1 MNILFL
7 VPYAPTPIRTRPYNF
22 IRNLARRGHAVTLAT
37 LWENERELQA
47 LDDLEQDHIR
57 IVSEPLTKCRS
68 MWNSVR
74 VLPTSIP
81 LQAVYCWQPT
91 LLQQLDAQIRSQRFD
106 AIHIE
111 HLRGARYGLWLK
123 SRLPIDSRP
132 KVIWDSVDCISHLFE
147 QAAHSSRSLFGRLV
161 TRLELNRTR
170 RYEGRLVGQFDRVLV
185 TSPVDKNALEHLASS
200 DHRSKEAARDHA
212 DKIAVL
218 SNGVDL
224 NFFAPMDQVR
234 EPDTLVFSGK
244 MSYHANVT
252 AALHLVEDI
261 MPLIWAQK
269 PNVRVWIV
277 GKDPPAA
284 IRQLAIHDLQRVS
297 VTGTVPDIR
306 PYLAR
311 AAVATCPVEYGAGVQ
326 NKVLEAMAMA
336 TPVVVTPQAVSALQT
351 VDGEHVLVGASSP
364 SFAGSVLRVLEN
376 TELQRKI
383 GQAGRRYVEQYH
395 NWDVIT
401 QHLEGIYQ

>member
-22 IRNLARRGHAVTLAT
+22 IRNLARRGHTVTLVT
-37 LWENERELQA
+37 LWENERERQA
-47 LDDLEQDHIR
+47 LDALEQDRIR
-57 IVSEPLTKCRS
+57 IVSAPLTKRRS
-68 MWNSVR
+68 IWNSMR
-74 VLPTSIP
+74 VLPTRTP
-81 LQAVYCWQPT
+81 LQAVYCWQPAV
-91 LLQQLDAQIRSQRFD
+91 LHRLDSQTRSQRFD

-123 SRLPIDSRP
+123 SRLPADSRP

-170 RYEGRLVGQFDRVLV
+170 RLEGWLVGQFDRVLV
-185 TSPVDKNALEHLASS
+185 TSPVDKNALERLASNGDYS
-200 DHRSKEAARDHA
+200 
-212 DKIAVL
+212 DKITVL

-224 NFFAPMDQVR
+224 NFFAPTDQLR
-234 EPDTLVFSGK
+234 EPDALVFSGK

-252 AALHLVEDI
+252 AALHLVDDI
-261 MPLIWAQK
+261 MPLIWAQR
-269 PNVRVWIV
+269 PNVRVWVV

-284 IRQLAIHDLQRVS
+284 IRQLAIRDPQRVS
-297 VTGTVPDIR
+297 VTGTVADIR

-351 VDGEHVLVGASSP
+351 VDGEQVLVGASP
-364 SFAGSVLRVLEN
+364 QSFAGSVLHVLEN
-376 TELQRKI
+376 AELQRKI

-395 NWDVIT
+395 DWDVIT
-401 QHLEGIYQ
+401 ERLESVYR